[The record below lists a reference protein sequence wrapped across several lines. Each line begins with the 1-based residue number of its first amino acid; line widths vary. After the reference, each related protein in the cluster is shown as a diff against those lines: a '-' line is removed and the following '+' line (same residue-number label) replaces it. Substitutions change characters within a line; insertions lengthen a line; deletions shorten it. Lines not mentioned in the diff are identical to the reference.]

1 MYDERIH
8 GSDSFFIQHSKNNTP
23 RFHTTE
29 ELEKVKAV
37 LLPFSYQYVL
47 DANTAKVLELLFPV
61 NLTEIHKL
69 KDFDW
74 VRLGDMV
81 KYSQGRKLDLFV
93 DLCQFFGI
101 DTSKVLEQPL
111 LYSSKEHQ
119 TNA

>member
-1 MYDERIH
+1 M
-8 GSDSFFIQHSKNNTP
+8 
-23 RFHTTE
+23 
-29 ELEKVKAV
+29 
-37 LLPFSYQYVL
+37 L

-74 VRLGDMV
+74 VRLGEMV

-119 TNA
+119 TKGWYSTYPKLAMAILQGEY